1 MQIYPIENKRQAS
14 KHRPAENKN
23 GDFSYLPLISQ
34 VQICVFHK
42 AVPNPFH
49 FNYSASS
56 EPMAGSSAI

>member
-14 KHRPAENKN
+14 KDRPAENKN

-42 AVPNPFH
+42 PIPNPLH
-49 FNYSASS
+49 SPYSDSS
-56 EPMAGSSAI
+56 EPIAGSSLI